1 MTDGKEDLVSN
12 VLKYIDNEVESGSYR
27 AQPVSANDMSR
38 VIVDYCIYAYEQKRK
53 EGYASGEHAQEDPE
67 VNTGGNEKT
76 TQQSPIDDDKGVV
89 SQQLARRKQR
99 SIRQVYSDCV
109 NEIVS

>member
-1 MTDGKEDLVSN
+1 MTDGKDDLVSN

-53 EGYASGEHAQEDPE
+53 EDYASDEHTQEDPAA
-67 VNTGGNEKT
+67 NTGSNEKT
-76 TQQSPIDDDKGVV
+76 TQQSTIYDDKDAV
-89 SQQLARRKQR
+89 SRQLARRKQR
-99 SIRQVYSDCV
+99 SIRQVYSDYV